1 MVMFMNFIGIG
12 PPFAPT
18 LAADIVDR
26 GCMGKDTAEPVHPEQ
41 WKSRSGVTGFGAQ
54 SITPFAHEGNYE
66 FPRENHVDHRYRCPM
81 MG

>member
-26 GCMGKDTAEPVHPEQ
+26 GRMGKDTAEPVHPE
-41 WKSRSGVTGFGAQ
+41 
-54 SITPFAHEGNYE
+54 
-66 FPRENHVDHRYRCPM
+66 
-81 MG
+81 